1 MADNNVELKV
11 EQDADITIVSV
22 LTKRVPVDLS
32 ELFEE
37 KVVQAVDRLERPK
50 VLINFAG
57 VTFLSSAVLGKLIK
71 LNGRVMDRGGELGL
85 CCLDPRIA
93 EVFHITNLDKLF
105 AIYKTRDDA
114 IKAFS

>member
-1 MADNNVELKV
+1 MAGSNVELRV
-11 EQDADITIVSV
+11 EQDADITIVSI

-50 VLINFAG
+50 VLIDFGG

-71 LNGRVMDRGGELGL
+71 LNGRVMDRGGEMALCGL
-85 CCLDPRIA
+85 EPRIA

-105 AIYKTRDDA
+105 AIHKTRNDA